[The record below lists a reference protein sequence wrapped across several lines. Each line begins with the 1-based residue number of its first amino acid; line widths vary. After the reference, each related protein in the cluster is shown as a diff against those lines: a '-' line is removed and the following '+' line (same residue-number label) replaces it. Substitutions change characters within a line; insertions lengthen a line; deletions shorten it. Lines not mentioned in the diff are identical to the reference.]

1 MSPTTRWKKPRRNR
15 CLILRAFTAR
25 SLSSPS
31 SSSKRGRHYF
41 VRVRSKDRAVLHRR
55 ECSDSDSYV
64 FHNSPKENSIT
75 RRTRQ
80 STCQARQTKRKRVQT
95 RMATGQI
102 HEANIEARTRER
114 GAALSLSA
122 KQDATNVRAKLA
134 PTHSAR
140 ANSSGGR
147 VLKANGVHQVQDPKE
162 QTELAAN
169 LPADSPVMGMRNWG
183 VWRKQCAGRLACDL
197 RPERP
202 GSPWWSYTLGGADG
216 SAIP

>member
-1 MSPTTRWKKPRRNR
+1 MVRQLR
-15 CLILRAFTAR
+15 CRLHLRERILRFLHGAIPRADSNKPKCLFQG
-25 SLSSPS
+25 SPGNAWDPNTIS
-31 SSSKRGRHYF
+31 GELQF
-41 VRVRSKDRAVLHRR
+41 A
-55 ECSDSDSYV
+55 
-64 FHNSPKENSIT
+64 
-75 RRTRQ
+75 
-80 STCQARQTKRKRVQT
+80 
-95 RMATGQI
+95 GQI